1 MSKVSFGQAY
11 EERILPH
18 LLQDDSEELWLT
30 GRDGSCT
37 VHPELAAALLRDLVL
52 PTSAIVVPDAPVSAL
67 KEVAQF
73 LHLGRYFVIREGVK
87 KKPNLFGTLSQTMG
101 RWVQVQVKS
110 PKLFSENI
118 HSVIFT
124 ANIQKC
130 PKTCNT

>member
-18 LLQDDSEELWLT
+18 LLHDDSEELWLT

-67 KEVAQF
+67 KEVAQL
-73 LHLGRYFVIREGVK
+73 LHLGRYFVIRGFEYRSIQCLYAAED
-87 KKPNLFGTLSQTMG
+87 NLSNQLQGLARVSAESA
-101 RWVQVQVKS
+101 KS
-110 PKLFSENI
+110 G
-118 HSVIFT
+118 
-124 ANIQKC
+124 
-130 PKTCNT
+130 

>member
-1 MSKVSFGQAY
+1 MELRHNISVSDNEY

-67 KEVAQF
+67 KEVAQL
-73 LHLGRYFVIREGVK
+73 LHLGRYFVIRVFEYRSLQCLYIRQRIIYLTNCK
-87 KKPNLFGTLSQTMG
+87 D
-101 RWVQVQVKS
+101 
-110 PKLFSENI
+110 
-118 HSVIFT
+118 
-124 ANIQKC
+124 
-130 PKTCNT
+130 

>member
-37 VHPELAAALLRDLVL
+37 VHPELAAALLRDIVL

-67 KEVAQF
+67 KEVAQL
-73 LHLGRYFVIREGVK
+73 LHLGRYFVIRGFEY
-87 KKPNLFGTLSQTMG
+87 
-101 RWVQVQVKS
+101 
-110 PKLFSENI
+110 
-118 HSVIFT
+118 HSL
-124 ANIQKC
+124 QC
-130 PKTCNT
+130 L